1 MQASGKGGDKARFR
15 YSEPE
20 FASST
25 APLSR
30 LPMNNQDPLRRSR
43 FRHPDET
50 EGDYSA
56 ILTPDDNVERLRW
69 RQIVNP

>member
-15 YSEPE
+15 CAEPE
-20 FASST
+20 FVSST
-25 APLSR
+25 APSPR
-30 LPMNNQDPLRRSR
+30 LPMNIQDPLRRSC

-56 ILTPDDNVERLRW
+56 ILTPDDNVERLR
-69 RQIVNP
+69 